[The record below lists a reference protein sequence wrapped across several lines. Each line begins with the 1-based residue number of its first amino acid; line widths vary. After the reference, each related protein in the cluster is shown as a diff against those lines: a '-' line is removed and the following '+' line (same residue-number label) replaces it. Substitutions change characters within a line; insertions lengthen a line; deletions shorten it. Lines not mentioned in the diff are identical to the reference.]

1 MGCLFE
7 ITSDSVC
14 YAGCLLTEGSFL
26 RLRWTKCV
34 TKGIFKQRMLELT
47 SDRIHYQ
54 WGYDRML
61 VKSLQEIIKTVAEE
75 KSLQPETIMKIGEWL
90 HSLEFLTMK
99 VIMFSLSVYH
109 LYEYT
114 VKNVLWTAVNIV
126 CLPPSEVKLKNL
138 LSTEQNVS
146 GLKLRG
152 AL

>member
-1 MGCLFE
+1 M
-7 ITSDSVC
+7 
-14 YAGCLLTEGSFL
+14 

-114 VKNVLWTAVNIV
+114 VKNVL
-126 CLPPSEVKLKNL
+126 
-138 LSTEQNVS
+138 
-146 GLKLRG
+146 
-152 AL
+152 